1 MIEKCI
7 YMQIKLKAKQLLP
20 TQEKDRNINLWNL
33 QFLIYF
39 LDDFSL
45 PYVYYVSFFNSNI
58 LEFNFNFFYLQWLI
72 LLLLHYIV
80 TISIGPSSQRN

>member
-45 PYVYYVSFFNSNI
+45 PYVYYVSFF
-58 LEFNFNFFYLQWLI
+58 
-72 LLLLHYIV
+72 
-80 TISIGPSSQRN
+80 